1 MMNNNCEK
9 TVSNGTQFFELMTE
23 FELIDFLRIPQVSS
37 ATDHHNV
44 IKNLIRFRDLPRV
57 RICNKLLFPKR
68 AIMEWIEKE
77 TVKEKT

>member
-1 MMNNNCEK
+1 MNNNCEK